1 MISISGCFSCA
12 ICFRE
17 TWVTMRSALASG
29 KSITR
34 ACSTVISVIPAF
46 RSRFAI
52 TLAPMAEEPIPASHT
67 YTIRFI
73 AWKSVTASFSS
84 NTEEMRDF
92 FPFKDS
98 ICFAASFRFLFTS
111 SSFCL
116 ECFTMT
122 AATRKLTAVEAR
134 TASRISS

>member
-1 MISISGCFSCA
+1 MILISGCFSCA
-12 ICFRE
+12 TCRKD
-17 TWVTMRSALASG
+17 TCVTMISAFGSG
-29 KSITR
+29 SSMTR

-46 RSRFAI
+46 RSRLAI
-52 TLAPMAEEPIPASHT
+52 TLAPMAEDPIPASHT
-67 YTIRFI
+67 YTIRFTVR
-73 AWKSVTASFSS
+73 KSVTASFSS
-84 NTEEMRDF
+84 NTEDIRDF